1 MFSKIRKTILVIKPS
16 AWLAIVLAIS
26 TIERVLLYIFYRPV
40 LYNDTTG
47 YRRVAEAIV
56 DGWVHLDG
64 TRTPGYPI
72 FLALIGPDERAYAA
86 QLVLGVL
93 ITLLLFYIGWRLTR
107 LGWFAALAAFAY
119 TLNPQQLLVEGDI
132 LTETLTIFLIVL
144 CLTGM
149 IWLLNSE
156 TTRPVWQVAFMGLA
170 VGAVAGAAA
179 LVRTLFV
186 FLPIVCALVV
196 LLFWRARLRVRI
208 AAALPLILAGLA
220 IIGVWVNLVHQRFGI
235 WSMDTMTGYHLMNH
249 SGIFFEDV
257 PDEYAGIRDTFIR
270 YRDAQVAL
278 TGNPGNAIWD
288 AIPDLVDVS
297 GLDFTPL
304 SSLLAKISFRLFL
317 QHPGQYLLTVGEGW
331 AAFWKVPVHWALASP
346 TPFTEAARR
355 AIIFF
360 IRGVLFI
367 ANLAF
372 IVGTVSLA
380 WGKARRVFQM
390 QAFIGLLVATTWFA
404 SILQAFVEF
413 GDNPRYSIPT
423 QTLVL
428 LVVIWWS
435 YALLNRNRLENP
447 YCVICVGFCLPVS
460 AWACS
465 FAAWSWNLVDWLA
478 CICIYFSTWLAGSC
492 RLLALCR
499 CWRDLC
505 C

>member
-1 MFSKIRKTILVIKPS
+1 MSMFSKIRKRVLIIKPS
-16 AWLAIVLAIS
+16 AWLAIVVAVS
-26 TIERVLLYIFYRPV
+26 MIERVLLYIFYRPV

-47 YRRVAEAIV
+47 YRRVADAILG
-56 DGWVHLDG
+56 GWVHLDG

-72 FLALIGPDERAYAA
+72 FLALIGPDEHIYVA

-93 ITLLLFYIGWRLTR
+93 ITLILFYIGWRLTG

-144 CLTGM
+144 CLAGM
-149 IWLLNSE
+149 TWLLNSDGN
-156 TTRPVWQVAFMGLA
+156 RPAWQVVIGGLA
-170 VGAVAGAAA
+170 LGAVSGAAA

-186 FLPIVCALVV
+186 FLPIICVLVILV
-196 LLFWRARLRVRI
+196 YWRVRLGLKMT
-208 AAALPLILAGLA
+208 AALSILLAGLA
-220 IIGVWVNLVHQRFGI
+220 IIGVWVNLIHQRFGI

-288 AIPDLVDVS
+288 AIPDLVNVS

-304 SSLLAKISFRLFL
+304 SSLLAKISIRLFL

-331 AAFWKVPVHWALASP
+331 AAFWKVPVHWALESP

-355 AIIFF
+355 VLTLI

-367 ANLAF
+367 INVAF
-372 IVGTVSLA
+372 IAGTVSLA
-380 WGKARRVFQM
+380 WGKARQVLHM
-390 QAFIGLLVATTWFA
+390 QGFIVLLVGTTWFA
-404 SILQAFVEF
+404 SILQAFVEY

-435 YALLNRNRLENP
+435 YALLNRNRIENH
-447 YCVICVGFCLPVS
+447 I
-460 AWACS
+460 A
-465 FAAWSWNLVDWLA
+465 
-478 CICIYFSTWLAGSC
+478 
-492 RLLALCR
+492 
-499 CWRDLC
+499 
-505 C
+505 